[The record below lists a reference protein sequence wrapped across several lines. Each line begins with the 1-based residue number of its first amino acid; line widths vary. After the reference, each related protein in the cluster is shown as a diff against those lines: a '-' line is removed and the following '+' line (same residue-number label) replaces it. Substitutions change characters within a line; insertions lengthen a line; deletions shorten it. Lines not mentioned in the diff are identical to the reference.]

1 MPDVF
6 LTVEEVG
13 ERLKIHP
20 ESVRDWLRTGKLK
33 GLKAGRQWR
42 ITESALDAFL
52 HSSVKEEDGPA
63 CEPPTTTHRGP
74 TRG

>member
-6 LTVEEVG
+6 LTVEETA
-13 ERLKIHP
+13 ERLKVHP
-20 ESVRDWLRTGKLK
+20 ESVRDWLRTGKLR

-52 HSSVKEEDGPA
+52 HSDTKDKDEHESDE
-63 CEPPTTTHRGP
+63 R
-74 TRG
+74 

>member
-42 ITESALDAFL
+42 ITERALDTFL
-52 HSSVKEEDGPA
+52 HESTKDKDGPA
-63 CEPPTTTHRGP
+63 C
-74 TRG
+74 

>member
-20 ESVRDWLRTGKLK
+20 ESVREWLRTGKLK

-42 ITESALDAFL
+42 ITESALDTFL
-52 HSSVKEEDGPA
+52 HKSTKEQDGPA
-63 CEPPTTTHRGP
+63 C
-74 TRG
+74 